1 MAELKVFLRL
11 PIAMILA
18 MMGFMWSGFLENNC
32 SERISRNLHNIHPG
46 DNSKMSYRG
55 DKNLGKLFKEKNS

>member
-1 MAELKVFLRL
+1 MSIHRAPSLRENL
-11 PIAMILA
+11 STDRV
-18 MMGFMWSGFLENNC
+18 FMWSGFLENNC
-32 SERISRNLHNIHPG
+32 SERISWNSYNIHPG